1 MASITIRNLPD
12 KTKEALRI
20 HAAQSGV
27 SLESYVRQ
35 ILGKASSANGL
46 ESVSILDMAER
57 CFGTKHGVD
66 IELPKRSSKRQS
78 VEFN

>member
-20 HAAQSGV
+20 LAAQSGV

-35 ILGKASSANGL
+35 ILRKASGADGL
-46 ESVSILDMAER
+46 KPISILDMAEKY
-57 CFGTKHGVD
+57 FGSKHGVD
-66 IELPKRSSKRQS
+66 IKLPDRSSERQHI
-78 VEFN
+78 EFN

>member
-1 MASITIRNLPD
+1 MASITIRNLSD

-35 ILGKASSANGL
+35 ILRKASCANGL
-46 ESVSILDMAER
+46 KPVNILDMAEKY
-57 CFGTKHGVD
+57 FGSKHGVD
-66 IELPKRSSKRQS
+66 IELPERSSKRQHI
-78 VEFN
+78 EFN

>member
-1 MASITIRNLPD
+1 MASITIRNLSD

-35 ILGKASSANGL
+35 ILRKASGANGL
-46 ESVSILDMAER
+46 KPVSILDMAEKY
-57 CFGTKHGVD
+57 FGSKNGVD
-66 IELPKRSSKRQS
+66 IELPERSSERQFI
-78 VEFN
+78 EFN